1 MQPSGKIVDGFHF
14 LPPSLAAWIR
24 KTIPDAP
31 FEGPI
36 PWAPLKQPVAR
47 TTFALVTSA
56 GIRLRSDPP
65 FDMEREKR
73 EPTWGDRS
81 HRTIPKDPARRRE
94 IAVNHLH
101 INPDYI
107 LQDINVMLPIDRMA
121 ELEREG
127 AIGRLAETHYAF
139 YGFQWESTEFV
150 ETAIAPMAAQ
160 MAREEVQAALLTP
173 A

>member
-1 MQPSGKIVDGFHF
+1 MHPSGKIVDGFHF

-24 KTIPDAP
+24 KTIPETDFA
-31 FEGPI
+31 GPI
-36 PWAPLKQPVAR
+36 PWAPLRQPLAR
-47 TTFALVTSA
+47 TAFALVTSA
-56 GIRLRSDPP
+56 GIRLRSDAP

-81 HRTIPKDPARRRE
+81 HRRIPKDPARRSE
-94 IAVNHLH
+94 IAVDHLH

-127 AIGRLAETHYAF
+127 AIGGLAETHYAF

-160 MAREEVQAALLTP
+160 MAREKVQAALLTP

>member
-24 KTIPDAP
+24 KAIPDAP
-31 FEGPI
+31 FAGPI
-36 PWAPLKQPVAR
+36 PWAPMKQPVER
-47 TTFALVTSA
+47 TAFALVTSA
-56 GIRLRSDPP
+56 GIRLRSDAP
-65 FDMEREKR
+65 FDMEREKL
-73 EPTWGDRS
+73 EPTWGDRG
-81 HRTIPKDPARRRE
+81 HRRIPKDPVRRRE
-94 IAVNHLH
+94 IAVDHLH

>member
-14 LPPSLAAWIR
+14 LPPSLGAWIR
-24 KTIPDAP
+24 NTIPATP

-36 PWAPLKQPVAR
+36 PWAPLKKPVAR
-47 TTFALVTSA
+47 TAFALVTSA
-56 GIRLRSDPP
+56 GIRLGSDPP

-81 HRTIPKDPARRRE
+81 YRTIPKDPSRRRE
-94 IAVNHLH
+94 IAVDHLH

-121 ELEREG
+121 ELEPEG
-127 AIGRLAETHYAF
+127 AIGRLAETHYSF
-139 YGFQWESTEFV
+139 YGFQWDSTEFI
-150 ETAIAPMAAQ
+150 ETAIAPMAVQ
-160 MAREEVQAALLTP
+160 MAREGVEAALLTP

>member
-24 KTIPDAP
+24 KTIPEAP
-31 FEGPI
+31 FAGPI
-36 PWAPLKQPVAR
+36 PWAPLKQPVER
-47 TTFALVTSA
+47 TAFALVTSA
-56 GIRLRSDPP
+56 GIRLRSDAP
-65 FDMEREKR
+65 FDMEREKL

-81 HRTIPKDPARRRE
+81 HRRIPKDPARRGE
-94 IAVNHLH
+94 IAVDHLH

-127 AIGRLAETHYAF
+127 AIGRLAETHYSF
-139 YGFQWESTEFV
+139 YGFQWDSTEFV

-160 MAREEVQAALLTP
+160 MEREKVEAALLTP

>member
-14 LPPSLAAWIR
+14 LPPSLGAWIR
-24 KTIPDAP
+24 KTIPEAP
-31 FEGPI
+31 FTGPI

-47 TTFALVTSA
+47 TAFALVTSA
-56 GIRLRSDPP
+56 GIRLRSDAP
-65 FDMEREKR
+65 FDMEREKL

-81 HRTIPKDPARRRE
+81 HRRVPKDPARRGA
-94 IAVNHLH
+94 IAVDHLH

-107 LQDINVMLPIDRMA
+107 LQDINVMLPIDRMT

-127 AIGRLAETHYAF
+127 AIGRLAETHYSF